1 MHAIPTENKRTM
13 LKYLQM
19 KIAIIGQDNEK
30 NAKLVKDVL
39 TNWGG
44 AFATPQ
50 KTIFDETVEWTEN
63 SGKTEQEAVE
73 EFGEYGAE
81 LYNRMLLL
89 SKQYEE
95 YKEVKNIIYNGST
108 LDLLANALFLYE
120 NGLVDDKLVEKM
132 IYWNKVLIS
141 KLDLIYILPP
151 KHDKEDTAAATEG
164 EKENTEEKKATEER
178 ELTDEEKEN
187 KRLEEIYFSLWLQY
201 TDDFE
206 KSEIFPHKDCPGIV
220 TFETENPIEEMKMI
234 VDKSGNLTSDESP
247 EEVQKLYD
255 SIKDPRLLKNVKDI
269 MEKPSIPLIGTPDSQ
284 TILI

>member
-1 MHAIPTENKRTM
+1 
-13 LKYLQM
+13 M
-19 KIAIIGQDNEK
+19 KIAIIGQDNEN
-30 NAKLVKDVL
+30 NAKLVKDIL

-44 AFATPQ
+44 VFATPQ

-63 SGKTEQEAVE
+63 SGKTEKEAIE

-81 LYNRMLLL
+81 LYKRMLLL
-89 SKQYEE
+89 SKQYKE
-95 YKEVKNIIYNGST
+95 YKEVKNIVYNGST

-132 IYWNKVLIS
+132 IYWNKVLIP

-151 KHDKEDTAAATEG
+151 KQEKREENTKADTTDT
-164 EKENTEEKKATEER
+164 EKETTDKKEATEER

-187 KRLEEIYFSLWLQY
+187 KRLEEIYYSLWLQY

-206 KSEIFPHKDCPGIV
+206 NSEIFPHKDCPGIA
-220 TFETENPIEEMKMI
+220 TFETENPIDEIKMI

-247 EEVQKLYD
+247 EEMQKLYD
-255 SIKDPRLLKNVKDI
+255 SIKDPRLLKNVKEI
-269 MEKPSIPLIGTPDSQ
+269 MERPSIPLIGTPNSQ
-284 TILI
+284 NILI